1 MPTTPYTN
9 QSYSTLNTTAAGG
22 MSAGAGLAGMSLIQ
36 GISGAYSAYQQGKA
50 NKMVA
55 ESNRRIAEMKA
66 RDALKRGHE
75 TEARS
80 RQGNRK
86 VIGSQRAA
94 LAAQGIRVDFG
105 SAADIQTE
113 TANIGELDALTIKN
127 NALREAFGYTTQGQ
141 DSSMQGRL
149 AYQAIMT
156 QGMDT
161 LLTSGVKAAGYYREF
176 R

>member
-1 MPTTPYTN
+1 MPITPYTN
-9 QSYSTLNTTAAGG
+9 QSYSTLNIPASSG
-22 MSAGAGLAGMSLIQ
+22 MSAGTGLAAMSMIQ
-36 GISGAYSAYQQGKA
+36 GISGAYSSYQQAKA
-50 NKMVA
+50 NKLVA

-80 RQGNRK
+80 RQSNRK
-86 VIGSQRAA
+86 TIGSQRAA
-94 LAAQGIRVDFG
+94 LAAQGIRVDYG

-141 DSSMQGRL
+141 DASMQGRL
-149 AYQAIMT
+149 AYQSGIT
-156 QGMDT
+156 QSMDT
-161 LLTSGVKAAGYYREF
+161 LLTGGIKATGYYREF